1 MGSRALHNCLRGMRQ
16 GIPLVISRMVCNL
29 SILGSILKGMAS
41 VCYFAH
47 GTERGGRILSSQV
60 QDARWWVEERLP
72 HHKQQKELTPLESD
86 WAEWAGDTRQS
97 GFFGCYRKAQ
107 NTMGEISNSIVSMQ
121 RRWYQHETPVPGS

>member
-29 SILGSILKGMAS
+29 SILGSILKGMVS

-47 GTERGGRILSSQV
+47 GTERDGRILSSKV

-72 HHKQQKELTPLESD
+72 HHQQQKDLLRSSMT
-86 WAEWAGDTRQS
+86 GQS
-97 GFFGCYRKAQ
+97 GLGTRDRADFLVVIARPK
-107 NTMGEISNSIVSMQ
+107 T
-121 RRWYQHETPVPGS
+121 RWVRSATR